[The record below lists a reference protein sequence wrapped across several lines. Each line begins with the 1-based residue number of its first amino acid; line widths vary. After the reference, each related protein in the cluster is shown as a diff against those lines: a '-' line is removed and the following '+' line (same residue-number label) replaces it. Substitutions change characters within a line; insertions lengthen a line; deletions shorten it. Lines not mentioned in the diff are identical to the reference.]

1 MKMKFSQATKENAI
15 AFTIA
20 GTILLGLFFS
30 IQHIHVLK
38 DFMSKVVEV
47 MMPFIIGFSV
57 AFLLHPTM
65 ILIER
70 NLLKNSKMK
79 QTTKRKISAGLA
91 LVLAILVVA
100 GFLFLIFP
108 SITDS
113 IVKLSTQIG
122 DYAMNAEVLIQ
133 DVIKTYPQTADFLT
147 WLFDVGEGTLIE
159 LVNYLKNTIPTI
171 LDYSIKVVG
180 LVFDF
185 VMGLIIALY
194 ILCDRE
200 RFYIQIKKVA
210 YTLFREPVVKQ
221 MRDLAKLSSRM
232 FNSFIVGK
240 IVDSLI
246 IGIICYVGMSLIG
259 FDFALLIS
267 FIVGCTNVIPV
278 FGPFIGAVPGFVIL
292 LIVNPLDSLWFLVF
306 IFALQQFDGNILG
319 PLILGDSMGIPTL
332 YVMFAILVGG
342 GFFGVPGMF
351 LGVPIFS
358 IIYVVVKAGVEKQ
371 LEKKQIVVD

>member
-1 MKMKFSQATKENAI
+1 MKIKFSQATKENAI

-38 DFMSKVVEV
+38 SFMSKVVEV

-70 NLLKNSKMK
+70 KLLKNSKMK

-122 DYAMNAEVLIQ
+122 DYAMNAEVMIQ

-147 WLFDVGEGTLIE
+147 WLFDVGEDTLIE

>member
-70 NLLKNSKMK
+70 KLLKNSKMK

-122 DYAMNAEVLIQ
+122 DYAMNAEVMIQ

-147 WLFDVGEGTLIE
+147 WLFDVGEDTLIE

-332 YVMFAILVGG
+332 YVMFAILGGG

>member
-1 MKMKFSQATKENAI
+1 
-15 AFTIA
+15 
-20 GTILLGLFFS
+20 
-30 IQHIHVLK
+30 
-38 DFMSKVVEV
+38 
-47 MMPFIIGFSV
+47 
-57 AFLLHPTM
+57 
-65 ILIER
+65 
-70 NLLKNSKMK
+70 
-79 QTTKRKISAGLA
+79 
-91 LVLAILVVA
+91 
-100 GFLFLIFP
+100 
-108 SITDS
+108 
-113 IVKLSTQIG
+113 
-122 DYAMNAEVLIQ
+122 
-133 DVIKTYPQTADFLT
+133 
-147 WLFDVGEGTLIE
+147 
-159 LVNYLKNTIPTI
+159 
-171 LDYSIKVVG
+171 
-180 LVFDF
+180 
-185 VMGLIIALY
+185 MGLIIALY

-210 YTLFREPVVKQ
+210 YTLFSEPVVKQ
-221 MRDLAKLSSRM
+221 MRDLAKLSSKM

-319 PLILGDSMGIPTL
+319 PMILGDSMGIPTL

-342 GFFGVPGMF
+342 GFFGIPGMF

-358 IIYVVVKAGVEKQ
+358 IIYVVVKASVEKQ

>member
-70 NLLKNSKMK
+70 KLLKNSKMK

-91 LVLAILVVA
+91 LVLAILVVS

-122 DYAMNAEVLIQ
+122 DYAMNAEVMIQ

>member
-70 NLLKNSKMK
+70 KLLKNSKMK

-122 DYAMNAEVLIQ
+122 DYAMNAEVMIQ

-147 WLFDVGEGTLIE
+147 WLFDVGEDTLIE

-221 MRDLAKLSSRM
+221 MRDLAQLSSRM

>member
-38 DFMSKVVEV
+38 DFMSKCVEV

-57 AFLLHPTM
+57 AFLLHPIM

-70 NLLKNSKMK
+70 KLLKNSKMK

-122 DYAMNAEVLIQ
+122 DYAMNAEVMIQ

-210 YTLFREPVVKQ
+210 YTLFSEPVVKQ
-221 MRDLAKLSSRM
+221 MRDLAKLSSKM

>member
-38 DFMSKVVEV
+38 SFMSKIIEV
-47 MMPFIIGFSV
+47 MMPFIIGFSI
-57 AFLLHPTM
+57 AFLLHPVM
-65 ILIER
+65 LLIER
-70 NLLKNSKMK
+70 KILKNSKMK
-79 QTTKRKISAGLA
+79 HTTKRKISAGLA
-91 LVLAILVVA
+91 LVFAILVVS

-113 IVKLSTQIG
+113 VIKLSTQIG
-122 DYAMNAEVLIQ
+122 DYAVNAEVMIQ
-133 DVIKTYPQTADFLT
+133 DIIKTYPQTASFLT
-147 WLFDVGEGTLIE
+147 WLFDVGEDTLIE

-171 LDYSIKVVG
+171 LDYSMKVVG

-200 RFYIQIKKVA
+200 RFYVQIKKVA
-210 YTLFREPVVKQ
+210 YTLFGEPVVKQ
-221 MRDLAKLSSRM
+221 LRDLAHLSSRM

-371 LEKKQIVVD
+371 LEKKHIVVE

>member
-122 DYAMNAEVLIQ
+122 DYAMNAEVMIQ

-210 YTLFREPVVKQ
+210 YTLFSEPVVKQ
-221 MRDLAKLSSRM
+221 MRDLAKLSSKM

-342 GFFGVPGMF
+342 GFFGIPGMF

>member
-38 DFMSKVVEV
+38 DFISKVIEV

-57 AFLLHPTM
+57 AFLLHPAM

-70 NLLKNSKMK
+70 KLLKNSKLK

-91 LVLAILVVA
+91 LIFAILVVS

-113 IVKLSTQIG
+113 VVKLSTQIG
-122 DYAMNAEVLIQ
+122 DYAMNAEVMIQ
-133 DVIKTYPQTADFLT
+133 DVIKTYPQTSDFLT

-210 YTLFREPVVKQ
+210 YTLFSEPVVKQ

-358 IIYVVVKAGVEKQ
+358 IIYVVVKASVEKK

>member
-70 NLLKNSKMK
+70 KLLKNSKMK

-210 YTLFREPVVKQ
+210 YTLFSEPVVKQ
-221 MRDLAKLSSRM
+221 MRDLAKLSSKM

-342 GFFGVPGMF
+342 GFFGIPGMF

>member
-1 MKMKFSQATKENAI
+1 MKIKFSQATKENAI

-122 DYAMNAEVLIQ
+122 DYAMNAEVMIQ

-210 YTLFREPVVKQ
+210 YTLFSEPVVKQ
-221 MRDLAKLSSRM
+221 MRDLAKLSSKM

>member
-20 GTILLGLFFS
+20 GVILLGLFFS
-30 IQHIHVLK
+30 IQHIHVLR
-38 DFMSKVVEV
+38 DFISKVVEV

-70 NLLKNSKMK
+70 KLLKNSKMK

-91 LVLAILVVA
+91 LVLAILVVS

-210 YTLFREPVVKQ
+210 YTLFSEPVVKQ
-221 MRDLAKLSSRM
+221 MRDLAKLSSKM

-319 PLILGDSMGIPTL
+319 PMILGDSMGIPTL

-342 GFFGVPGMF
+342 GFFGIPGMF

>member
-57 AFLLHPTM
+57 AFLLHPAM

-70 NLLKNSKMK
+70 KLLKNSKMK

-91 LVLAILVVA
+91 LVLAILVIA

-122 DYAMNAEVLIQ
+122 DYAMNAEVMIQ

-351 LGVPIFS
+351 LGVPLFS

>member
-70 NLLKNSKMK
+70 KLLKNSKMK
-79 QTTKRKISAGLA
+79 QATKRKISAGLA

-122 DYAMNAEVLIQ
+122 DYAMNAEVMIQ

-147 WLFDVGEGTLIE
+147 WLFDVGEDTLIE

-221 MRDLAKLSSRM
+221 MRDLAKLSGRM

>member
-20 GTILLGLFFS
+20 GVILLGLFFS
-30 IQHIHVLK
+30 IQHIHVLR
-38 DFMSKVVEV
+38 DFISKVVEV

-70 NLLKNSKMK
+70 KLLKNSRMK

-91 LVLAILVVA
+91 LVLAILVVS

-210 YTLFREPVVKQ
+210 YTLFSEPVVKQ
-221 MRDLAKLSSRM
+221 MRDLAKLSSKM

-319 PLILGDSMGIPTL
+319 PMILGDSMGIPTL

-342 GFFGVPGMF
+342 GFFGIPGMF

-358 IIYVVVKAGVEKQ
+358 IIYVVVKASVEKQ
-371 LEKKQIVVD
+371 LEKKQIVVE

>member
-20 GTILLGLFFS
+20 GMILLGLFFS

-70 NLLKNSKMK
+70 KLLKNSKMK

-122 DYAMNAEVLIQ
+122 DYAMNAEVMIQ

-147 WLFDVGEGTLIE
+147 WLFDVGEDTLIE

>member
-1 MKMKFSQATKENAI
+1 MKIKFSQATKENAI

-57 AFLLHPTM
+57 AFLLHPIM

-70 NLLKNSKMK
+70 KLLKNSKMK

-122 DYAMNAEVLIQ
+122 DYAMNAEVMIQ

-259 FDFALLIS
+259 
-267 FIVGCTNVIPV
+267 CTSDQ
-278 FGPFIGAVPGFVIL
+278 L
-292 LIVNPLDSLWFLVF
+292 HCWMYKCDSCVW
-306 IFALQQFDGNILG
+306 
-319 PLILGDSMGIPTL
+319 
-332 YVMFAILVGG
+332 
-342 GFFGVPGMF
+342 
-351 LGVPIFS
+351 S
-358 IIYVVVKAGVEKQ
+358 IYWSCSWICHS
-371 LEKKQIVVD
+371 VDCQSS

>member
-70 NLLKNSKMK
+70 KLLKNSKMK
-79 QTTKRKISAGLA
+79 QATKRKISAGLA

-210 YTLFREPVVKQ
+210 YTLFSEPVVKQ
-221 MRDLAKLSSRM
+221 MRDLAKLSSKM

>member
-20 GTILLGLFFS
+20 GVILLGLFFS

-70 NLLKNSKMK
+70 KLLKNSKMK

-122 DYAMNAEVLIQ
+122 DYAMNAEVMIQ

-147 WLFDVGEGTLIE
+147 WLFDVGEDTLIE

>member
-122 DYAMNAEVLIQ
+122 DYAMNAEVMIQ

-194 ILCDRE
+194 ILWDRE

-210 YTLFREPVVKQ
+210 YTLFSEPVVKQ
-221 MRDLAKLSSRM
+221 MRDLAKLSSKM

-342 GFFGVPGMF
+342 GFFGIPGMF

>member
-1 MKMKFSQATKENAI
+1 MKIKFSQATKENAI

-38 DFMSKVVEV
+38 SFMSKIIEV
-47 MMPFIIGFSV
+47 MMPFIIGFSI
-57 AFLLHPTM
+57 AFLLHPVM
-65 ILIER
+65 LLIER
-70 NLLKNSKMK
+70 KILKNSKMK
-79 QTTKRKISAGLA
+79 HTTKRKISAGLA
-91 LVLAILVVA
+91 LVFAILVVS

-113 IVKLSTQIG
+113 VIKLSTQIG
-122 DYAMNAEVLIQ
+122 DYAVNAEVMIQ
-133 DVIKTYPQTADFLT
+133 DIIKTYPQTASFLT
-147 WLFDVGEGTLIE
+147 WLFDVGEDTLIE
-159 LVNYLKNTIPTI
+159 LVNYLKITIPTI
-171 LDYSIKVVG
+171 LDYSMKVVG

-200 RFYIQIKKVA
+200 RFYVQIKKVA
-210 YTLFREPVVKQ
+210 YTLFGEPVVKQ
-221 MRDLAKLSSRM
+221 LRDLAHLSSRM

-371 LEKKQIVVD
+371 LEKKHIVVE

>member
-30 IQHIHVLK
+30 IQHIHVLR
-38 DFMSKVVEV
+38 DFISKVVEV

-57 AFLLHPTM
+57 AFLLHPIM

-70 NLLKNSKMK
+70 KLLKNSKMK

-91 LVLAILVVA
+91 LVLAILVVS

-122 DYAMNAEVLIQ
+122 DYAMNAEVMIQ

-210 YTLFREPVVKQ
+210 YTLFSEPVVKQ
-221 MRDLAKLSSRM
+221 MRDLAKLSSKM

>member
-1 MKMKFSQATKENAI
+1 MKIKFSQATKENAI

-20 GTILLGLFFS
+20 GTSLLGLFFS

-38 DFMSKVVEV
+38 SFMSKIIEV
-47 MMPFIIGFSV
+47 MMPFIIGFSI
-57 AFLLHPTM
+57 AFLLHPVM
-65 ILIER
+65 LLIER
-70 NLLKNSKMK
+70 KILKNSKMK
-79 QTTKRKISAGLA
+79 HTTKRKISAGLA
-91 LVLAILVVA
+91 LVFAILVVS

-113 IVKLSTQIG
+113 VIKLSTQIG
-122 DYAMNAEVLIQ
+122 DYAVNAEVMIQ
-133 DVIKTYPQTADFLT
+133 DIIKTYPQTASFLT
-147 WLFDVGEGTLIE
+147 WLFDVGEDTLIE

-171 LDYSIKVVG
+171 LDYSMKVVG

-200 RFYIQIKKVA
+200 RFYVQIKKVA
-210 YTLFREPVVKQ
+210 YTLFGEPVVKQ
-221 MRDLAKLSSRM
+221 LRDLAHLSSRM

-371 LEKKQIVVD
+371 LEKKHIVVE

>member
-20 GTILLGLFFS
+20 GVILLGLFFS

-70 NLLKNSKMK
+70 KLLKNSKMK

-122 DYAMNAEVLIQ
+122 DYAMNAEVMIQ

-147 WLFDVGEGTLIE
+147 WLFDVGEDTLIE

-200 RFYIQIKKVA
+200 RFYIQIKN
-210 YTLFREPVVKQ
+210 VVQRTSCKT
-221 MRDLAKLSSRM
+221 DA
-232 FNSFIVGK
+232 
-240 IVDSLI
+240 
-246 IGIICYVGMSLIG
+246 
-259 FDFALLIS
+259 
-267 FIVGCTNVIPV
+267 
-278 FGPFIGAVPGFVIL
+278 
-292 LIVNPLDSLWFLVF
+292 
-306 IFALQQFDGNILG
+306 
-319 PLILGDSMGIPTL
+319 
-332 YVMFAILVGG
+332 
-342 GFFGVPGMF
+342 
-351 LGVPIFS
+351 
-358 IIYVVVKAGVEKQ
+358 
-371 LEKKQIVVD
+371 

>member
-1 MKMKFSQATKENAI
+1 MKIKFSQTTKENAM

-20 GTILLGLFFS
+20 GTILPALFFS

-38 DFMSKVVEV
+38 DFLKQVIEV
-47 MMPFIIGFSV
+47 LMPFIIGFSV
-57 AFLLHPTM
+57 AFLLHPVM
-65 ILIER
+65 MNIEGK
-70 NLLKNSKMK
+70 LLKNSKMK
-79 QTTKRKISAGLA
+79 QTTKRKISAGMA
-91 LVLAILVVA
+91 LVLAILVVS

-113 IVKLSTQIG
+113 IIKLSSQIST
-122 DYAMNAEVLIQ
+122 YATNAELFVE
-133 DVIKTYPQTADFLT
+133 DVIRTYPQASSFLT
-147 WLFDVGEGTLIE
+147 WLFDVGQDTLIE

-171 LDYSIKVVG
+171 LDYSMKVVG

-200 RFYIQIKKVA
+200 RFYVQFKKVA

-221 MRDLAKLSSRM
+221 MRDLAHLSSKM

-246 IGIICYVGMSLIG
+246 IGVICYVGMSLIG

-358 IIYVVVKAGVEKQ
+358 IIYVVTKAAVEKS

>member
-1 MKMKFSQATKENAI
+1 MKIKFSQATKENAI
-15 AFTIA
+15 AITIA

-38 DFMSKVVEV
+38 SFMSKIIEV
-47 MMPFIIGFSV
+47 MMPFIIGFSI
-57 AFLLHPTM
+57 AFLLHPVM
-65 ILIER
+65 LLIER
-70 NLLKNSKMK
+70 KILKNSKMK
-79 QTTKRKISAGLA
+79 HSTKRKFSAGLA
-91 LVLAILVVA
+91 LVFAILVVS

-113 IVKLSTQIG
+113 VIKLSTQIG
-122 DYAMNAEVLIQ
+122 DYAVNAEVMIQ
-133 DVIKTYPQTADFLT
+133 DIIKTYPQTASFLT
-147 WLFDVGEGTLIE
+147 WLFDVGEDTLIE
-159 LVNYLKNTIPTI
+159 LVNFLKNTIPTI
-171 LDYSIKVVG
+171 LDYSMKVVG

-200 RFYIQIKKVA
+200 RFYVQIKKVA
-210 YTLFREPVVKQ
+210 YTLFGEPVVKQ
-221 MRDLAKLSSRM
+221 LRDLAHLSSRM

-292 LIVNPLDSLWFLVF
+292 LIGNPLDSLWFLVF
-306 IFALQQFDGNILG
+306 IIALQQFDGNILG

-371 LEKKQIVVD
+371 LEKKHIVVE

>member
-70 NLLKNSKMK
+70 KLLKNSKMK

-122 DYAMNAEVLIQ
+122 DYAMNAEVMIQ

-147 WLFDVGEGTLIE
+147 WLFDVGEDTLIE

>member
-70 NLLKNSKMK
+70 KLLKNSKMK

-210 YTLFREPVVKQ
+210 YTLFSEPVVKQ

-342 GFFGVPGMF
+342 GFFGIPGMF

>member
-1 MKMKFSQATKENAI
+1 MKIKFSQATKENAI

-57 AFLLHPTM
+57 AFLLHPIM

-70 NLLKNSKMK
+70 KLLKNSKMK

-122 DYAMNAEVLIQ
+122 DYAMNAEVMIQ

>member
-38 DFMSKVVEV
+38 DFMSKCVEV
-47 MMPFIIGFSV
+47 MMPIIIGFSV
-57 AFLLHPTM
+57 AFLLHPIM

-70 NLLKNSKMK
+70 KLLKNSKMK

-122 DYAMNAEVLIQ
+122 DYAMNAEVMIQ

>member
-1 MKMKFSQATKENAI
+1 MKIKFSQATKENAI

-38 DFMSKVVEV
+38 SFMSKVIEV
-47 MMPFIIGFSV
+47 MMPFIIGFSI
-57 AFLLHPTM
+57 AFLLHPAM
-65 ILIER
+65 LLIER
-70 NLLKNSKMK
+70 KILKNSKMK
-79 QTTKRKISAGLA
+79 HTTKRKISAGLA
-91 LVLAILVVA
+91 LVFAILVVS

-113 IVKLSTQIG
+113 VIKLSTQIG
-122 DYAMNAEVLIQ
+122 DYAVNAEVMIQ
-133 DVIKTYPQTADFLT
+133 DIIKTYPQTADFLT
-147 WLFDVGEGTLIE
+147 WLFDVGEDTLIE

-171 LDYSIKVVG
+171 LDYSMKVVG

-200 RFYIQIKKVA
+200 RFYVQIKKVA
-210 YTLFREPVVKQ
+210 YTLFGEPVVKQ
-221 MRDLAKLSSRM
+221 LRDLARLSSRM

-371 LEKKQIVVD
+371 LEKKHIVVE

>member
-38 DFMSKVVEV
+38 GFMSKVVEV

-57 AFLLHPTM
+57 AFLLHPIM

-70 NLLKNSKMK
+70 KLLKNSKMK

-91 LVLAILVVA
+91 LVLAILVVS

-210 YTLFREPVVKQ
+210 YTLFR
-221 MRDLAKLSSRM
+221 
-232 FNSFIVGK
+232 
-240 IVDSLI
+240 
-246 IGIICYVGMSLIG
+246 
-259 FDFALLIS
+259 
-267 FIVGCTNVIPV
+267 
-278 FGPFIGAVPGFVIL
+278 
-292 LIVNPLDSLWFLVF
+292 
-306 IFALQQFDGNILG
+306 
-319 PLILGDSMGIPTL
+319 
-332 YVMFAILVGG
+332 
-342 GFFGVPGMF
+342 
-351 LGVPIFS
+351 
-358 IIYVVVKAGVEKQ
+358 
-371 LEKKQIVVD
+371 